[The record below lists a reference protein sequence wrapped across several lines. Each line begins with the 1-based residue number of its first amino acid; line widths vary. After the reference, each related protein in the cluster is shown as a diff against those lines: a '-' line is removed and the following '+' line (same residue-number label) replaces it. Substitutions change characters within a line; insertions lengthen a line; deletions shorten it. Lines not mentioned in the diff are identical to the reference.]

1 MGKLFENLKRYFEN
15 TPSEDIEKDWK
26 EVEML
31 NDIGPDVIE
40 YAGIMK
46 GLMDTNIFYSDNFDY
61 QIKHINEAGENSCE
75 SISACAEYYL
85 AA

>member
-40 YAGIMK
+40 YADIMK

-61 QIKHINEAGENSCE
+61 QIKHINEAGENSGE